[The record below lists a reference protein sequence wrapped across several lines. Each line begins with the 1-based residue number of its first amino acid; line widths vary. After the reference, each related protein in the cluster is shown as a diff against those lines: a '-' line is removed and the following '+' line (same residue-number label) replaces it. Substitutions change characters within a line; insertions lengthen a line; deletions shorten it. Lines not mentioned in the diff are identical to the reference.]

1 MKYLLKENRLKIIP
15 ETPLDH
21 FYAGQV
27 SAGYPFFIKENDKK
41 RCVEYLESHA
51 SIIIRALADGTRLK
65 MIEEE

>member
-1 MKYLLKENRLKIIP
+1 MKYIIKGQDLEIIP

-21 FYAGQV
+21 FYVGQV
-27 SAGYPFFIKENDKK
+27 SVGYPFFVKENYDKQ
-41 RCVEYLESHA
+41 CVEGLVSNV